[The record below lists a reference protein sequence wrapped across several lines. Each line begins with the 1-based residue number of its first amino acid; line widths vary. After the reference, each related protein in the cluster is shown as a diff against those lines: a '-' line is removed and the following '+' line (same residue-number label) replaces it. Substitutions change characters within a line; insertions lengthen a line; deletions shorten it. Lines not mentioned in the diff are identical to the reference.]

1 MKASIKS
8 VRSFFFVLST
18 FFTTNYTFHL
28 PHFAFN
34 EKLMLSVALVLILVG
49 GFFLLELAFRRFHLR
64 TFNVVMIGAFFGYL
78 MGQAVLLIFNS
89 VLEFTYLHLAMQ
101 PQTIALMRLVFFI
114 FPIYLGAMMALKAS
128 DELYLSI
135 PFVRLIHSTKKKKD
149 FLIDS
154 SLLSDPRIIDLASTG
169 LFDCQWIVARFT
181 IKELQ
186 SHTESS
192 DEMLKLKAKR
202 SLDHLK
208 RLEAISSLELKINE
222 TDFHDTKDS
231 HVKIIRL
238 APLIDANIFTADPN
252 RYQTAATDGTKI
264 ISIHTLSLA
273 LKPIMNS
280 GETIKIKIQRY
291 GKEPRQGVGYL
302 DDGTMVVVNGGGDY
316 LGENIDAQVLS
327 VKHSSTGRIIFC
339 NAVDDE
345 LVSSE
350 VHSGAEFL

>member
-8 VRSFFFVLST
+8 VRSFFFILSI

-34 EKLMLSVALVLILVG
+34 EKMILSVALVLFLAG
-49 GFFLLELAFRRFHLR
+49 GFFLLEFAFRRSHLR

-78 MGQAVLLIFNS
+78 MGQAVLLIFNNI
-89 VLEFTYLHLAMQ
+89 LEFTHLHLAMQ
-101 PQTIALMRLVFFI
+101 PQTMALMRILLFI

-128 DELYLSI
+128 DELHLSI
-135 PFVRLIHSTKKKKD
+135 PFVRFIHSTKKKKD

-154 SLLSDPRIIDLASTG
+154 ALLSDPRIIDLASTG
-169 LFDCQWIVARFT
+169 LFDYQWIIARFT

-186 SHTESS
+186 SQADSS
-192 DEMLKLKAKR
+192 DEMLKAKAKR
-202 SLDHLK
+202 ALEHLK
-208 RLEAISSLELKINE
+208 RLEAIPSLELKINE

-238 APLIDANIFTADPN
+238 ASLIDANIFTADAN
-252 RYQTAATDGTKI
+252 RYQTSTSEGTKI
-264 ISIHTLSLA
+264 ISIHTLSLS

-302 DDGTMVVVNGGGDY
+302 EDGTMVVVNGGGDF
-316 LGENIDAQVLS
+316 LGEIIDAQVLS
-327 VKHSSTGRIIFC
+327 VKHSSTGRIIFS
-339 NAVDDE
+339 NALDDS
-345 LVSSE
+345 LIPSE